1 MKIYFILKFY
11 NAISCIDK
19 CTFLKCKGSLQI
31 TKLLFVKHI
40 LCEGFVLYKKEQNR
54 TQNSKKYLVIHLC
67 ITPYQ
72 QNIIKEFKKHI

>member
-31 TKLLFVKHI
+31 TKLPFVKCI
-40 LCEGFVLYKKEQNR
+40 LCEDFVLYKKEQNR
-54 TQNSKKYLVIHLC
+54 TQNSKKIFSYTFVYNSISTKH
-67 ITPYQ
+67 YQ
-72 QNIIKEFKKHI
+72 RM